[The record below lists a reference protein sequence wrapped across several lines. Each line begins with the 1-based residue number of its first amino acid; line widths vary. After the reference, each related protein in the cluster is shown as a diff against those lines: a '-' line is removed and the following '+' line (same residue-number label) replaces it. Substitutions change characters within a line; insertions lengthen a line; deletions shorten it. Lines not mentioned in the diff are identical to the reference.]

1 MFKSIVLYSVF
12 SILHFCVLY
21 FIFLCFV
28 FYIFLS
34 FVFYIFLSFVFYM
47 FLRFVFHVFLSFVFY
62 IFLSAILHEYP
73 GRDPGGGERER
84 GGKIVADHLHN
95 TYHTPP
101 SYNSHNTYNSY
112 NTSHNTYHTPPPQI
126 KLCPVFGQYLLWSFY
141 ILPNLAN
148 FIFIYQLKQKS
159 GPSWGD
165 LFDLLFSTWSVSLTS
180 NSKHWQLLEQHCNH
194 YQHHYPPSVWKFWKF
209 GFTSLLLCVLS
220 VTICHNTFVYLFCLF
235 WKFFLHF

>member
-12 SILHFCVLY
+12 GILHFCVLY
-21 FIFLCFV
+21 FI
-28 FYIFLS
+28 
-34 FVFYIFLSFVFYM
+34 

-112 NTSHNTYHTPPPQI
+112 NTSHNTYHTPTPQI
-126 KLCPVFGQYLLWSFY
+126 KLCPIFGQYLRLLWSFY
-141 ILPNLAN
+141 ILPNLAY
-148 FIFIYQLKQKS
+148 FIFCLPTLKNLVHLE
-159 GPSWGD
+159 GIC
-165 LFDLLFSTWSVSLTS
+165 LTCFSPLG
-180 NSKHWQLLEQHCNH
+180 Q
-194 YQHHYPPSVWKFWKF
+194 PA
-209 GFTSLLLCVLS
+209 
-220 VTICHNTFVYLFCLF
+220 
-235 WKFFLHF
+235 